1 MKNSRK
7 INIIRIVN
15 EIVKENDIIVSEKL
29 QTKEMSQN
37 HRLAKLVNDACF
49 NKICSLLQWKTKVTN
64 DLNIRNWKCEKCGRE
79 HDRDINASINIMFEG
94 LKIHYGVN

>member
-1 MKNSRK
+1 
-7 INIIRIVN
+7 
-15 EIVKENDIIVSEKL
+15 
-29 QTKEMSQN
+29 MSQN

-49 NKICSLLQWKTKVTN
+49 NKICSLLQWKTRINGKYYYQVDTYYPSSKTCSICGEKTKVTN